1 MDLGAT
7 ICTRGNPNCSKCPIS
22 RNCNALKQNKINDF
36 PEKKQKKQLPT
47 KYIRMFIIINKK
59 GEVLLEKRDH
69 LKVYGLGYG
78 ACQKNENILS
88 NFKLKN
94 QKSWKNLSIHLA
106 ITIFVYNQKNTM
118 LFLSVII

>member
-1 MDLGAT
+1 
-7 ICTRGNPNCSKCPIS
+7 
-22 RNCNALKQNKINDF
+22 
-36 PEKKQKKQLPT
+36 
-47 KYIRMFIIINKK
+47 MFIIINKK
-59 GEVLLEKRDH
+59 GEVLLEKRPSKGVWAR
-69 LKVYGLGYG
+69 LWSLPE
-78 ACQKNENILS
+78 NENILS